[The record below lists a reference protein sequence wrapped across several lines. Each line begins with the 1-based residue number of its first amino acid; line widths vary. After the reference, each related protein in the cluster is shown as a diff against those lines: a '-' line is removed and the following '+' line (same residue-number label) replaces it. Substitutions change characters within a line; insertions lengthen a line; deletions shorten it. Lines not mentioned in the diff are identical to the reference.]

1 MKKHIQL
8 IAVACF
14 LFTGS
19 AIAQETPATETP
31 KKVEVKEKNGVL
43 TVTITSEENGFP
55 MEEIYTG
62 EAAKQKLAELEGE
75 GIEEGPQV
83 DIEVTEENG
92 VKTVTVTTRE
102 NGNETVETFVGAEAE
117 TKLAEL
123 EANEVKEEKK
133 EFKMNTEKPKV
144 IEKSVD

>member
-8 IAVACF
+8 FAVACF

-19 AIAQETPATETP
+19 AIAQETAAETP

-43 TVTITSEENGFP
+43 TVTITSEENGFA

-62 EAAKQKLAELEGE
+62 EAAKKKLAELEGE
-75 GIEEGPQV
+75 SMEEGVQV
-83 DIEVTEENG
+83 ELEVTEENG
-92 VKTVTVTTRE
+92 VKTVTVITRE
-102 NGNETVETFVGAEAE
+102 NGKETTETFVGAEAE
-117 TKLAEL
+117 AKLAEL
-123 EANEVKEEKK
+123 EGNESKEEKK